1 MNVIL
6 SKRSI
11 NWKKTIFISPKQEN
25 NNSLNNDQKS
35 KKQLVLLFIK
45 KDTRKFGCIM
55 HDYDFYCFKGL
66 E

>member
-1 MNVIL
+1 MIIIL
-6 SKRSI
+6 KYNEYYFI
-11 NWKKTIFISPKQEN
+11 EEIYQLKENYLYFPKTMIR
-25 NNSLNNDQKS
+25 KS

-45 KDTRKFGCIM
+45 KDTRKFGCTT